1 MMQNFGLEDLPHVQ
15 SRRNLLRYLVRVEM
29 SSDRFTRIYPSIL
42 AEQII
47 PPKSR
52 YGVQTSLRALFEPS
66 INKKRESNKSE
77 HRANRH

>member
-1 MMQNFGLEDLPHVQ
+1 MMQNFGLKDLPHVQ

-29 SSDRFTRIYPSIL
+29 ASDRCTRIYPSIL

-52 YGVQTSLRALFEPS
+52 YGVQTSLRALFEPA

-77 HRANRH
+77 RRAYRH

>member
-29 SSDRFTRIYPSIL
+29 ASDRFTRIYPSIL

-52 YGVQTSLRALFEPS
+52 YGVLFFSPQLIRNENQTKVNTVF
-66 INKKRESNKSE
+66 IGTNFGNI
-77 HRANRH
+77 